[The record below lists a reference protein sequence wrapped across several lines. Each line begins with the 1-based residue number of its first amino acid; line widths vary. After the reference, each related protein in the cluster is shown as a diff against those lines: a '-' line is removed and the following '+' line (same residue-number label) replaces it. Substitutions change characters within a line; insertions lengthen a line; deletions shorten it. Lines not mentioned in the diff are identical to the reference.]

1 MQRRGDSGASRRQQT
16 SRALPPQPLPGM
28 GFRAVTV
35 LLITVL
41 VVVAEPRREIKY
53 KVKKQ
58 DFLHRYHEENKNHTE
73 DNVYDVCHKVALR
86 RCGQNFMRAFNLV
99 EYLSGADYY
108 NTQCTLR
115 KAFFAC
121 LDKLRQKPCRKRR
134 ASGLDDKRFRKK
146 LADALWETRV
156 CVLGIKD
163 IEELPPKKKGLK

>member
-1 MQRRGDSGASRRQQT
+1 
-16 SRALPPQPLPGM
+16 M
-28 GFRAVTV
+28 GFPAVTV
-35 LLITVL
+35 VLIAVLLVI
-41 VVVAEPRREIKY
+41 AEPRRDIKY

-58 DFLHRYHEENKNHTE
+58 DFLHRFHEENETRIEENA
-73 DNVYDVCHKVALR
+73 YDVCHKVALR

-108 NTQCTLR
+108 NTHCTLR

>member
-1 MQRRGDSGASRRQQT
+1 
-16 SRALPPQPLPGM
+16 M
-28 GFRAVTV
+28 GFPAVTV
-35 LLITVL
+35 VLIAVLLVI
-41 VVVAEPRREIKY
+41 AEPRRDIKY
-53 KVKKQ
+53 K
-58 DFLHRYHEENKNHTE
+58 FHEENETRIEENGEPFVMFPHRMTFAFGYFPGKRNSQRLFRPRISA
-73 DNVYDVCHKVALR
+73 YDVCHKVALR

-108 NTQCTLR
+108 NTHCTLR

>member
-1 MQRRGDSGASRRQQT
+1 
-16 SRALPPQPLPGM
+16 M
-28 GFRAVTV
+28 GFPAVTV
-35 LLITVL
+35 LLVTVL

-58 DFLHRYHEENKNHTE
+58 DFLHRYHEENKNRTE
-73 DNVYDVCHKVALR
+73 ENVYDLCHKMALR

-134 ASGLDDKRFRKK
+134 ISGLDDKRFRKK

-163 IEELPPKKKGLK
+163 IEELPPKKKSLK